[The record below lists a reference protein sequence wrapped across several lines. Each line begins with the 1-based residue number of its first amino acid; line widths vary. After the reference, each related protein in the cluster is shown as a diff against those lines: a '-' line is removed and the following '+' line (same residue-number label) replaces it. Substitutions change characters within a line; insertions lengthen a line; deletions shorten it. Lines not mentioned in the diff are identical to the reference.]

1 MSTSMTYKLF
11 SHVSCLGTQSR
22 DQPRLVSVSMVTL
35 RLTTMMVTLY
45 LQPSLEHRLEVVLV
59 QGDEEHDEDPQG
71 HPQALEEQPHP
82 LVGVGVGPE
91 EGNYSESDF

>member
-1 MSTSMTYKLF
+1 MTYKLF

-35 RLTTMMVTLY
+35 HLTTMMVTFC
-45 LQPSLEHRLEVVLV
+45 LQPSLEDSLEVVLV
-59 QGDEEHDEDPQG
+59 QGDEEHDEHPQG
-71 HPQALEEQPHP
+71 HPQTLEEQPHP

-91 EGNYSESDF
+91 EEKCSDSDF